1 MLNLRII
8 LLLVMLSEL
17 CVCHE
22 SRHVLL
28 HLWTQSIMCLVFTSS
43 ERHPHTLLSCYNTIL
58 LLLSLGL
65 GARGELEDSH
75 WPQDVRKEQTLIE
88 YHY

>member
-1 MLNLRII
+1 MLNFRII

-28 HLWTQSIMCLVFTSS
+28 HLPLIEHHVFTSS
-43 ERHPHTLLSCYNTIL
+43 QRHPSHPAIL
-58 LLLSLGL
+58 LQYYSYFHWGS
-65 GARGELEDSH
+65 GARDELEDSH
-75 WPQDVRKEQTLIE
+75 WPPNVRKEQTLIE
-88 YHY
+88 YYY

>member
-28 HLWTQSIMCLVFTSS
+28 HLWTQSIMCL
-43 ERHPHTLLSCYNTIL
+43 HLLSVTPTPCYPATIL

-75 WPQDVRKEQTLIE
+75 WPLDVRKEQTLIDC
-88 YHY
+88 HY